1 MLLYVTIMATTKE
14 AAVDQLIFAPVLDS
28 GEPAYAMEQPE
39 HSMEIESRCVNGRRI
54 GVGIVDAR
62 KLGADGKPIGE
73 TIFVA
78 MGYASVLDEFER
90 QRFAQMAAER
100 SARIV
105 VPEYPGVGMASS
117 KKRFSWGLV
126 GGSFKKTGKLM
137 ARAAGGVAGLARGE
151 RVTVMGYSQ
160 GAAACIEIASEFDK
174 KGINVDKLTLVEPVS
189 NQRHFLAMGA
199 RIGREGPNHQRYFDT
214 NKPHGLK
221 DPLDVRLRRDPK
233 ELTYDE
239 WAFETSG
246 NWRGRAIVVLGGV
259 ALMWNR
265 LNARLEKVLGH
276 ASSGLQDAEVSIVQF
291 NQSIMSRRNHNE
303 RTLRIADRAQEAARM
318 RIGLVALRP
327 AKAELLILGIED
339 GLSHPAW
346 HSVPLIGKWLSE
358 YLRLNP
364 GRPTGAPFN

>member
-1 MLLYVTIMATTKE
+1 MATITE
-14 AAVDQLIFAPVLDS
+14 AKVDELIFAPANE
-28 GEPAYAMEQPE
+28 GEPAYAMEQPARQI
-39 HSMEIESRCVNGRRI
+39 EIKSRCIDGRRI

-62 KLGADGKPIGE
+62 ELGSHGKPIGE

-78 MGYASVLDEFER
+78 MGYASVLDEFEQ

-100 SARIV
+100 RARV
-105 VPEYPGVGMASS
+105 VIPEYPGVGMATS
-117 KKRFSWGLV
+117 KKRFSWGLAR
-126 GGSFKKTGKLM
+126 GSFKKTGKLM
-137 ARAAGGVAGLARGE
+137 ARAAGGVAGLAMGE

-174 KGINVDKLTLVEPVS
+174 KGINVDKLTFVEPVS

-199 RIGREGPNHQRYFDT
+199 RIGREGSNHQRYFDS
-214 NKPHGLK
+214 NKQYGLK

-239 WAFETSG
+239 WAFETNG

-276 ASSGLQDAEVSIVQF
+276 ARNGLQDAEVSIIQF
-291 NQSIMSRRNHNE
+291 DQSIMSRRHHNE
-303 RTLRIADRAQEAARM
+303 RTLHIADRAQEAARM
-318 RIGLVALRP
+318 RIGRVALRP
-327 AKAELLILGIED
+327 ARAELLILSAED

-358 YLRLNP
+358 YLRMFP
-364 GRPTGAPFN
+364 GRPTGAPYRFS